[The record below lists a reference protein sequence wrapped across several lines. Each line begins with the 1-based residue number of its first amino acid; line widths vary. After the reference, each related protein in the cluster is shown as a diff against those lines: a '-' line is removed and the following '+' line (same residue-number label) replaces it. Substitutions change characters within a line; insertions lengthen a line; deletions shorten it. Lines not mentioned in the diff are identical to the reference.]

1 MGRNLFIDAEWFLN
15 QRVYLIGY
23 GYNQKEVYQLHGV
36 TINQFAFA
44 GILRDVDAIYCY
56 GPDIGVMEKLFNVDL
71 KNFYYCFNLLTIIRR
86 LEPNLKSYK
95 LADLEKIAGIERQTM
110 VYKSNIWQLH
120 KDWQNPLKRHYA
132 MLYNRE
138 DVINLMK
145 VKNFFFQRNGV
156 TRKDI
161 EKWRM

>member
-1 MGRNLFIDAEWFLN
+1 MGKNLFIDAEWFLN
-15 QRVYLIGY
+15 QQVYLVGY
-23 GYNQKEVYQLHGV
+23 GYNQKEVYQLYGV
-36 TINQFAFA
+36 TLNQYAFA
-44 GILRDVDAIYCY
+44 SILRDVDAIYCY
-56 GPDIGVMEKLFNVDL
+56 GPDIGMMEKFFNCDL

-95 LADLEKIAGIERQTM
+95 LSELEKIAGIKRRTM

-138 DVINLMK
+138 DVVNLMK
-145 VKNFFFQRNGV
+145 VKNFFFQRHGV
-156 TRKDI
+156 TRRDI
-161 EKWRM
+161 VKYRL